1 VVAEANLHL
10 DLPDQQSDRLLVLHR
25 LVRVLHLFVLHEGE
39 RRRLA
44 EKVDVVDVAVYAQ
57 RLRQQL

>member
-1 VVAEANLHL
+1 MVAEADFHL

-25 LVRVLHLFVLHEGE
+25 LVRVPHLFVLHEGE

-44 EKVDVVDVAVYAQ
+44 EKVDVVDVSVNAQ